1 MRAAAEILL
10 VVLLASHASGAID
23 HYARAAELAR
33 SGKYTEALQDV
44 QEAAR
49 QDEKN
54 PKVQN
59 LLGVVLSQLGRFK
72 EANQAY
78 SRALALAPA
87 FYPARKNRASN
98 AFFLKDF
105 NFAASEFDALRKLQP
120 NDYVPPL
127 FLGLIAMERADYAGA
142 RAHLTRSRKLAPSDG
157 RVLLALVRMH
167 FMLAERAAALQAAG
181 ALETQP
187 DMRAAELFELGVV
200 LAGFDANDRA
210 TAIFTRLAKQ
220 DPASYDAAYN
230 LALVEL
236 RAGNVDAALASSSRL
251 ASGWPQAGEVWNLRG
266 RIFAR
271 AGRKDDAVSALRKA
285 IAVEPAQPENYLDL
299 STVLMNAGDSRAAEQ
314 MLREGIDHS
323 SAKDRLFVQL
333 GILNKQ
339 NRDLSAAKS
348 WYRKALEVNPANEAA
363 YIALAHIHL
372 AENQEAEAISVLEQ
386 GSGRVPDS
394 ALIAYVY
401 GSLLFE
407 TAAGDAKIFE
417 RARAA
422 LEKSRALNPLFAN
435 TYYRLARMQL
445 KSGDPDQ
452 AKALF
457 EKAIALNP
465 KNAQAMYQLSL
476 LLARQGDKKRAAE
489 LRTAVQQVHAE
500 RDSLLQEMASQPAG
514 QSPDAGLKKPG
525 PAAH

>member
-1 MRAAAEILL
+1 
-10 VVLLASHASGAID
+10 
-23 HYARAAELAR
+23 
-33 SGKYTEALQDV
+33 
-44 QEAAR
+44 
-49 QDEKN
+49 
-54 PKVQN
+54 
-59 LLGVVLSQLGRFK
+59 
-72 EANQAY
+72 
-78 SRALALAPA
+78 
-87 FYPARKNRASN
+87 
-98 AFFLKDF
+98 
-105 NFAASEFDALRKLQP
+105 
-120 NDYVPPL
+120 
-127 FLGLIAMERADYAGA
+127 
-142 RAHLTRSRKLAPSDG
+142 
-157 RVLLALVRMH
+157 
-167 FMLAERAAALQAAG
+167 
-181 ALETQP
+181 
-187 DMRAAELFELGVV
+187 
-200 LAGFDANDRA
+200 
-210 TAIFTRLAKQ
+210 
-220 DPASYDAAYN
+220 
-230 LALVEL
+230 
-236 RAGNVDAALASSSRL
+236 
-251 ASGWPQAGEVWNLRG
+251 
-266 RIFAR
+266 
-271 AGRKDDAVSALRKA
+271 
-285 IAVEPAQPENYLDL
+285 
-299 STVLMNAGDSRAAEQ
+299 
-314 MLREGIDHS
+314 
-323 SAKDRLFVQL
+323 
-333 GILNKQ
+333 
-339 NRDLSAAKS
+339 
-348 WYRKALEVNPANEAA
+348 
-363 YIALAHIHL
+363 
-372 AENQEAEAISVLEQ
+372 VLEQ